1 MTKDS
6 DPGLDLYVKSVLGRK
21 AFDIVMLDVRGLTT
35 VADAFIICSGRSN
48 RQVKAIAEYVQ
59 VDLKKQGI
67 KPLSV
72 EGKTDGHW
80 ILMDYGHVII
90 HVFYQPTREF
100 FDLESLWIDAK
111 RIETKSLAVKQAN
124 GEENMTVW
132 AIDDY

>member
-6 DPGLDLYVKSVLGRK
+6 DPGLDLYVKSVSGRK

-48 RQVKAIAEYVQ
+48 RQVKAIAEHVQ

-100 FDLESLWIDAK
+100 YDLESLWIDAK

-124 GEENMTVW
+124 GEENLTVW

>member
-72 EGKTDGHW
+72 VGNTDGHW

-100 FDLESLWIDAK
+100 FDLEGLWIDAK